1 YAATQ
6 RGGEGGAM
14 TKKLD
19 GIIDASFES
28 RWAVDKRRSL
38 PAAAKSEVKQA
49 LLARLI
55 ASRTE
60 EERDLCLRNLTTAWA
75 NTGWF
80 PLNRFQFVLLNLRN
94 FFRFH
99 SLNSF

>member
-1 YAATQ
+1 
-6 RGGEGGAM
+6 M

-19 GIIDASFES
+19 GIIDAYSDLLSQGGPLIRDE
-28 RWAVDKRRSL
+28 ACL
-38 PAAAKSEVKQA
+38 PLPKSEVKQA

-75 NTGWF
+75 TRVGS
-80 PLNRFQFVLLNLRN
+80 Q
-94 FFRFH
+94 
-99 SLNSF
+99 SLSVRSS